1 VELPVNRFKAALRE
15 GRHQLGVWSS
25 LGGTVAPEVLA
36 VAGFDWVV
44 LDTEHAPVEVAE
56 VLPAL
61 QTIAAYPG
69 CSAVVRPAINDWV
82 LIKRH
87 LDQGAQTLIL
97 PYVQSADEAAAAV
110 AAMRYPPR
118 GVRGVAGMSRASR
131 YGAVAGY
138 ATRAEEELCLV
149 VQVETALALER
160 LEEIA
165 TVEGV
170 DGVFIGPSDLA
181 ASLGHPGRPGHPDVV
196 AAIEGAIARLKAV
209 GVPAGILT
217 TDRAFAR
224 RCIELGTAFTAVAVD
239 VGLLVAGAN
248 ALVAEFGAQPAV

>member
-1 VELPVNRFKAALRE
+1 MDLPVNRFKAALRE
-15 GRHQLGVWSS
+15 GRHQLGIWSS

-36 VAGFDWVV
+36 VAGFDWIV

-61 QTIAAYPG
+61 QTLAAYPG

-97 PYVQSADEAAAAV
+97 PYVQSADEAASAV

-138 ATRAEEELCLV
+138 ATRAEEELCLI
-149 VQVETALALER
+149 VQVETALALDR

-165 TVEGV
+165 SVEGV

-181 ASLGHPGRPGHPDVV
+181 ASLGYPGAPGHPEVV
-196 AAIEGAIARLKAV
+196 AAIEGAIGRLKAL

-217 TDRAFAR
+217 LDPAFAR
-224 RCIELGTAFTAVAVD
+224 RCMDLGTAFTAVAVD
-239 VGLLVAGAN
+239 VGILVTGAK
-248 ALVAEFGAQPAV
+248 ALVKGFAG

>member
-1 VELPVNRFKAALRE
+1 MDLPVNRFKAALRE

-36 VAGFDWVV
+36 VAGFDWIV

-61 QTIAAYPG
+61 QTLAAYPG

-97 PYVQSADEAAAAV
+97 PYVQSADEAASAV

-138 ATRAEEELCLV
+138 TTRAEEELCLI
-149 VQVETALALER
+149 VQVETALALDR

-165 TVEGV
+165 SVEGV

-181 ASLGHPGRPGHPDVV
+181 ASLGHPGAPGHPEVV
-196 AAIEGAIARLKAV
+196 AAIEGAIGRLKAV

-217 TDRAFAR
+217 LDPAFAR
-224 RCIELGTAFTAVAVD
+224 RCMDLGTAFTAVGVD
-239 VGLLVAGAN
+239 VGMLVAGAK
-248 ALVAEFGAQPAV
+248 ALVKGFAG